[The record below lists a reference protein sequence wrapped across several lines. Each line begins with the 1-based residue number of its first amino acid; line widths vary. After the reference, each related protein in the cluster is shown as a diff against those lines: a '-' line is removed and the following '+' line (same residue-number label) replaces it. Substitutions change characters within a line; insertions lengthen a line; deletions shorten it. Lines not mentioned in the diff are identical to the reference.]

1 MNKIYRV
8 VWNAETG
15 QWVVASEMAKG
26 RKKSSSA
33 RATLLVSA
41 VVSGAMGV
49 AAPAFAGSLD
59 GGNVNGQPDAVAYG
73 PGASTLGQGATAI
86 GMNAYAEQT
95 DATALGKQSSA
106 IGINSTA
113 LGNQVTTR
121 GNRSIA
127 IEGNDAPFL
136 AIDAASTNAI
146 AIGYQGLISSSVNAI
161 ALGSDASVK
170 SGADSIAIGK
180 KAAVTAA
187 NAVSLGGSSSATVA
201 SGVALGDSAV
211 ADRASGTGGS
221 TKGAVSVGSG
231 GTGIATDTRQIIS
244 VARGTQDTDAVNVSQ
259 LKGVT
264 TALGGGAAVN
274 ADGTIKAPTYTVNGN
289 TYNTVGDAIG
299 NISNGGGIKYFHVN
313 STLSD
318 SSAGGTDSTAIGPE
332 ATVDAAAT
340 GGVALGRSSSVTA
353 DAVGG
358 AAIGSG
364 ATARADGAIAFGR
377 DAAASV
383 SSGVA
388 LGNGS
393 KANRAS
399 GIGGSTKGAVSV
411 GSGGADA
418 ATDTRQIISVARG
431 TQDTDAVNVSQLKG
445 VTTALG
451 GGAAVNADGSVK
463 QPSYTINGTTYDNVG
478 SALTAAAASGGGE
491 TKYFHVN
498 STLNDSSA
506 GGTDSTAIG
515 PEANVNAAAGGGIA
529 IGRSASITANATYGG
544 VAIASGAKSDAND
557 ALAFGRDSTA
567 NVADSVALGHGAIAD
582 RASGTGGSTKGAVSV
597 GSGGAG
603 VATDTRQVIS
613 VARGTQNTDAVNL
626 SQLKGVTTAL
636 GGGTAVNAD
645 GTIKAPT
652 YTIQGTTANDV
663 GTALSKLD
671 TATTKNAGDI
681 TNLNTTVNNIT
692 NGGGIKYFHANST
705 LADSAATGANS
716 IAVGPAATAKSSNGV
731 AIGNA
736 ANANDGSTISI
747 GGSSEAKG
755 SWSVALGTSAKTT
768 LDNSVA
774 LGSNSSV
781 TVAGGVALGDSTV
794 ADRASGIG
802 GSTKAAVSVGSGG
815 AGVATT
821 TRQIISVARGTQDTD
836 AVNLS
841 QLKSV
846 VTDLGGGAAV
856 NADGTIKAPTYDVN
870 GTNYTNAGG
879 AIDALDTRIDGVA
892 ANPLKFT
899 GNDATAGVVSRK
911 LGDTLAIK
919 GLATTAGTFSG
930 NNIKTVTDP
939 TNGGISIQMADAPKF
954 GNITVND
961 SGKISGVAAGTA
973 ATDVVNKGQLDAAVI
988 QAGAGWKIKANAGT
1002 EGTIKGGDTLA
1013 VVDGTNTK
1021 VAFDST
1027 KNELKVSVADAP
1039 TFSGMVTANGG
1050 LTVGAGKTIDMG
1062 GNKIT
1067 KVAAGTADTDAVNVS
1082 QLKGITT
1089 AMGGGAAVASDG
1101 TITKPSYDVNGTK
1114 YDNVGGAVDALD
1126 TRIDGVNSTV
1136 TNITNGGGI
1145 KYFHANSTLA
1155 DSAATGANSIAV
1167 GPAATAKSSN
1177 GVAIGNAAN
1186 ANDGSTISIGG
1197 SSEAKGSWS
1206 VTLGTSAKTALD
1218 NSVALGSNS
1227 SVTVAGGVALGDST
1241 VADRASGIGGS
1252 TKAAV
1257 SVGSGGAG
1265 VATTTR
1271 QIISVARGT
1280 QDTDAVNLS
1289 QLKSVVTDLGGGAA
1303 VNADGTVKA
1312 PSYDVGSTTG
1322 ITTVGGA
1329 INALDDR
1336 IDGVAANPL
1345 KFSGNSGTD
1354 VSRKLGDTL
1363 AIKGL
1368 ATTAGTFSGNNIKT
1382 VTDPTNGGI
1391 SIQMADAPKF
1401 GNVTIN
1407 DSGKISGVAAGTAA
1421 TDVVNKGQ
1429 LDAAVIQAGAGWK
1442 LKANA
1447 GTEGTIK
1454 GGDTLAVVDGTNT
1467 KVAFDSTKNELKV
1480 SVADAPT
1487 FSGMVTANGG
1497 LTVGAGKT
1505 VDMGANKVTNLAAGT
1520 ANTDAVNF
1528 GQLKASEQSVAN
1540 ALGGGSA
1547 VNTDGTI
1554 TKPAYSVDGKT
1565 VNGVD
1570 GAITALDSGVK
1581 AAKDGINGLDG
1592 KIADLGDKG
1601 LTFSD
1606 TAGTKVQRKLGE
1618 TLKISGVGTT
1628 AGTFSGNN
1636 IKTVAD
1642 ATTGEIKIQ
1651 MADAPKFGNI
1661 TVNDSG
1667 KISGLTDGTAATD
1680 AVTKGQMDTAVAG
1693 AGKWKLTANGATAK
1707 TITSSDTVNLVD
1719 GKNTK
1724 ASFDSTTNQLKV
1736 DVVDAPTFSGMV
1748 TANGGLTVGAGKTVD
1763 MGGNKITNVAAG
1775 TANTDAVNL
1784 GQLKASE
1791 QSVANALGGGSAVNT
1806 DGTITKPAY
1815 SVDGKTVNGV
1825 DGAITALDSGVKAAK
1840 DGINGLDGKITDLGD
1855 KGLTFSDTAGTKV
1868 QRKLGE
1874 TLKISGVGTTAGTFS
1889 GNNIKTVA
1897 DATTGEIK
1905 IQMADSPQFGN
1916 IVINKGGN
1924 GAIDMGGGK
1933 ITNLTDGTAA
1943 TDAVTKKQLDD
1954 AVISA
1959 GAGWKIK
1966 ANTGTAGTIK
1976 GGDTLAVVDG
1986 ANTKVAFD
1994 STKNELKVSVVD
2006 SPKFGDI
2013 TINDNGKIT
2022 GLENGTAAGDAA
2034 TAGQLKEL
2042 ADVIGGGTK
2051 VDPTT
2056 GEIIKPSFDMAD
2068 GTKADTVAGAID
2080 NLDQRAKDAK
2090 DGIDGI
2096 NGKIETITGDMADV
2110 VKYDSADHKK
2120 VTFGTAGTPVV
2131 LDNVASGKIAKDSK
2145 EAINGGQ
2152 MFDVT
2157 KSVAD
2162 AIGGG
2167 ATVDPATGK
2176 VTEPTF
2182 TITDKDGKEHD
2193 SHTVADGF
2201 STLDGRMDGIDGRV
2215 TIVEGNVTNIMNGA
2229 GIKYFHTNSTLA
2241 DSQAKGVDSVAI
2253 GGNAIANAKNSVA
2266 LGSNSTTD
2274 RENTVSVGK
2283 AGAERQVVNV
2293 KAGVQQTDAVNVSQ
2307 LKGIA
2312 DVIGGGTAIDP
2323 TTGAIT
2329 PPKFDVTDKEGNVV
2343 PATSVVD
2350 AITKVDGH
2358 VVNVDKRVT
2367 NIEGDVT
2374 NIIDGKAGL
2383 VQQDET
2389 SREITVGKDTD
2400 GTVVNFTNK
2409 DGEARVLDGVANGEI
2424 KEGGMQAING
2434 GQAYDIANSVT
2445 EALGGGSVVN
2455 PDGTISKPQYD
2466 VTNADGTTEKVDGVE
2481 GAITNLDQRTYDNTT
2496 NITNLTQQI
2505 NEGSV
2510 GLVQYD
2516 DATGTVTVAAGK
2528 GGTMVDFANV
2538 DGEARQLKNVAAG
2551 AEDTDAVNVKQLKD
2565 ILGGTDTQDE
2575 NGNYV
2580 GPTYNVTNV
2589 DGTTHNSTTVG
2600 DALTTI
2606 DSRVT
2611 NVYNQL
2617 NEGTVGLVQQAAAGE
2632 KLTVGKDTDGTEV
2645 NFTGTAGDRKLTGVE
2660 NGEVSDK
2667 SHDAVNGSQL
2677 YTVAQSV
2684 ADAMGGGSTVNE
2696 DGSVTTPVYNV
2707 TNVDGTTTTVNG
2719 VEGAVNNLDQ
2729 RTYSNTTQIQ
2739 NITNQING
2747 SGIGM
2752 VQQAAPGAD
2761 LTVGKGTDGKAVNFT
2776 GTDGDRV
2783 LTGVAAGSADNDAV
2797 NIKQLKDAGVINKDG
2812 SANAVVT
2819 YDNAEKTSITMG
2831 GEGASTPVAIHNVAD
2846 GVADH
2851 DAVNISQLNQRL
2863 QSNNT
2868 EVLNQANSYTDQR
2881 INDVWQDLGDEINQ
2895 VNRQANRG
2903 IAAAS
2908 ALVNVTPYLPGKTAV
2923 NAGVASYRG
2932 EAALGV
2938 GVSRWSDNGRVNF
2951 NAGVSAAKGD
2961 EPVFRVGVG
2970 YVF

>member
-1 MNKIYRV
+1 MVIY
-8 VWNAETG
+8 
-15 QWVVASEMAKG
+15 
-26 RKKSSSA
+26 SSA
-33 RATLLVSA
+33 GIA
-41 VVSGAMGV
+41 
-49 AAPAFAGSLD
+49 
-59 GGNVNGQPDAVAYG
+59 
-73 PGASTLGQGATAI
+73 
-86 GMNAYAEQT
+86 
-95 DATALGKQSSA
+95 KQSGSV
-106 IGINSTA
+106 T
-113 LGNQVTTR
+113 GN
-121 GNRSIA
+121 
-127 IEGNDAPFL
+127 
-136 AIDAASTNAI
+136 
-146 AIGYQGLISSSVNAI
+146 GLEDSVNIGGWLDVWDVATFHN
-161 ALGSDASVK
+161 
-170 SGADSIAIGK
+170 GADM
-180 KAAVTAA
+180 
-187 NAVSLGGSSSATVA
+187 
-201 SGVALGDSAV
+201 
-211 ADRASGTGGS
+211 
-221 TKGAVSVGSG
+221 
-231 GTGIATDTRQIIS
+231 Q
-244 VARGTQDTDAVNVSQ
+244 GTQINKLAAGTADTDAVNVSQ

-289 TYNTVGDAIG
+289 AYNTVGDAIN
-299 NISNGGGIKYFHVN
+299 NISNGGGIKYFHSN

-318 SSAGGTDSTAIGPE
+318 STAGGTDSTAIGPE
-332 ATVDAAAT
+332 ASVNAAA
-340 GGVALGRSSSVTA
+340 GGGIAIGRAASVTA
-353 DAVGG
+353 NATSAGVAVGTG
-358 AAIGSG
+358 AKAD
-364 ATARADGAIAFGR
+364 ADGAMAFGR
-377 DAAASV
+377 DAKASV
-383 SSGVA
+383 SSSVA
-388 LGNGS
+388 IGH
-393 KANRAS
+393 AAVADRAS
-399 GIGGSTKGAVSV
+399 GAGGSTKGAVSV
-411 GSGGADA
+411 GSGGDGV

-431 TQDTDAVNVSQLKG
+431 TQDTDAVNLSQLKG

-451 GGAAVNADGSVK
+451 GDAAVNADGTVKAPSYTVNGSTYNNVGDAITAAAASGTAKYFHANSTAADSKATGVNSVAVGPNAVAGVDNSIAIGNGAKVDSTNTDNAGVAVGSGAHANGVSNAFGYNANASGTWSTATGVYSAASGANSTALGDQANASAATGVALGSKSVADRASGTGGSTKGAVSVGSGGTGVATDTRQIISVARGKQDTDAVNLSQLKSVVTDLGGGAAVNADGTVK
-463 QPSYTINGTTYDNVG
+463 APTYTIQGTTANDVG
-478 SALTAAAASGGGE
+478 TALTKLDTATTKNSGDITTLNTTVNNITNGGGI
-491 TKYFHVN
+491 KYFHTN
-498 STLNDSSA
+498 STLADSTA

-515 PEANVNAAAGGGIA
+515 PAASVNAAAGGGIA
-529 IGRSASITANATYGG
+529 IGHSAAITSSATTGG
-544 VAIASGAKSDAND
+544 VAIGSGSKSDAND
-557 ALAFGRDSTA
+557 ALAFGRDSSA
-567 NVADSVALGHGAIAD
+567 SAADGVALGHAAKAD

-603 VATDTRQVIS
+603 VATD
-613 VARGTQNTDAVNL
+613 
-626 SQLKGVTTAL
+626 
-636 GGGTAVNAD
+636 
-645 GTIKAPT
+645 
-652 YTIQGTTANDV
+652 
-663 GTALSKLD
+663 
-671 TATTKNAGDI
+671 
-681 TNLNTTVNNIT
+681 
-692 NGGGIKYFHANST
+692 
-705 LADSAATGANS
+705 
-716 IAVGPAATAKSSNGV
+716 
-731 AIGNA
+731 
-736 ANANDGSTISI
+736 
-747 GGSSEAKG
+747 
-755 SWSVALGTSAKTT
+755 
-768 LDNSVA
+768 
-774 LGSNSSV
+774 
-781 TVAGGVALGDSTV
+781 
-794 ADRASGIG
+794 
-802 GSTKAAVSVGSGG
+802 
-815 AGVATT
+815 

-870 GTNYTNAGG
+870 GTNYTNAGS
-879 AIDALDTRIDGVA
+879 AIDALDTRIDGVT
-892 ANPLKFT
+892 ANPLKFS
-899 GNDATAGVVSRK
+899 GNSGTDVSRK

-954 GNITVND
+954 GNITVNDSGKISGLSDGTAATDAVTKGQLDAAVIQAGAGWKIKANAGTAGTIKGGDTLAVVDGTNTKVAFDSTKNELKVSVADAPTFSGTVTANGGLTVGASQTVDMGGNKITKVAAGTGDTDAVNISQLKGITTAMGGGAAVNTDGTIKAPTYDVNGTNYSNVGGAVDALDTRIDGVNSTVTNITNGAGIKYFHTNSTLADSTAGGADSTAIGPAASVNAAAGSGIAIGHNAAVTSSATTGGIAVGSGSKADANDALAFGRDSSASAADGVALGHAAKADRASGTGGSTKGAVSVGSGGAGVATDTRQIISVARGTQDTDAVNLSQLKSVVTDLGGGAAVNADGTIKAPSYDVNGTNYTNAGSAIDALDTRIDGVTANPLKFSDTAGTTVSRKLGETLKITGVGTTAGTFSGNNIKTVADATTGEIKIQVADAPKFGNIAVND

-1101 TITKPSYDVNGTK
+1101 TIT
-1114 YDNVGGAVDALD
+1114 
-1126 TRIDGVNSTV
+1126 
-1136 TNITNGGGI
+1136 
-1145 KYFHANSTLA
+1145 
-1155 DSAATGANSIAV
+1155 
-1167 GPAATAKSSN
+1167 
-1177 GVAIGNAAN
+1177 
-1186 ANDGSTISIGG
+1186 
-1197 SSEAKGSWS
+1197 
-1206 VTLGTSAKTALD
+1206 
-1218 NSVALGSNS
+1218 
-1227 SVTVAGGVALGDST
+1227 
-1241 VADRASGIGGS
+1241 
-1252 TKAAV
+1252 
-1257 SVGSGGAG
+1257 
-1265 VATTTR
+1265 
-1271 QIISVARGT
+1271 Q
-1280 QDTDAVNLS
+1280 
-1289 QLKSVVTDLGGGAA
+1289 
-1303 VNADGTVKA
+1303 
-1312 PSYDVGSTTG
+1312 
-1322 ITTVGGA
+1322 
-1329 INALDDR
+1329 
-1336 IDGVAANPL
+1336 
-1345 KFSGNSGTD
+1345 
-1354 VSRKLGDTL
+1354 
-1363 AIKGL
+1363 
-1368 ATTAGTFSGNNIKT
+1368 
-1382 VTDPTNGGI
+1382 PTY
-1391 SIQMADAPKF
+1391 
-1401 GNVTIN
+1401 T
-1407 DSGKISGVAAGTAA
+1407 
-1421 TDVVNKGQ
+1421 
-1429 LDAAVIQAGAGWK
+1429 
-1442 LKANA
+1442 
-1447 GTEGTIK
+1447 
-1454 GGDTLAVVDGTNT
+1454 
-1467 KVAFDSTKNELKV
+1467 
-1480 SVADAPT
+1480 
-1487 FSGMVTANGG
+1487 
-1497 LTVGAGKT
+1497 
-1505 VDMGANKVTNLAAGT
+1505 
-1520 ANTDAVNF
+1520 
-1528 GQLKASEQSVAN
+1528 
-1540 ALGGGSA
+1540 
-1547 VNTDGTI
+1547 
-1554 TKPAYSVDGKT
+1554 VDGKDAK
-1565 VNGVD
+1565 GVD
-1570 GAITALDSGVK
+1570 GAITALDDSIK
-1581 AAKDGINGLDG
+1581 SAKDGIDGLNADMADVVKYDSADHKKVTFGEAGTPVVLDNVANGTVAKDSKQAINGGQLFDVQT
-1592 KIADLGDKG
+1592 ALTDKG
-1601 LTFSD
+1601 LVFS
-1606 TAGTKVQRKLGE
+1606 ANSGTNVTRKLGE
-1618 TLKISGVGTT
+1618 TLGIKGGATPV
-1628 AGTFSGNN
+1628 AGTFSDKNVQ
-1636 IKTVAD
+1636 T
-1642 ATTGEIKIQ
+1642 
-1651 MADAPKFGNI
+1651 
-1661 TVNDSG
+1661 
-1667 KISGLTDGTAATD
+1667 ATD
-1680 AVTKGQMDTAVAG
+1680 
-1693 AGKWKLTANGATAK
+1693 
-1707 TITSSDTVNLVD
+1707 
-1719 GKNTK
+1719 
-1724 ASFDSTTNQLKV
+1724 TTN
-1736 DVVDAPTFSGMV
+1736 
-1748 TANGGLTVGAGKTVD
+1748 GGIV
-1763 MGGNKITNVAAG
+1763 
-1775 TANTDAVNL
+1775 
-1784 GQLKASE
+1784 
-1791 QSVANALGGGSAVNT
+1791 
-1806 DGTITKPAY
+1806 
-1815 SVDGKTVNGV
+1815 
-1825 DGAITALDSGVKAAK
+1825 
-1840 DGINGLDGKITDLGD
+1840 
-1855 KGLTFSDTAGTKV
+1855 
-1868 QRKLGE
+1868 
-1874 TLKISGVGTTAGTFS
+1874 
-1889 GNNIKTVA
+1889 IK
-1897 DATTGEIK
+1897 
-1905 IQMADSPQFGN
+1905 MADSPQFGN

-1924 GAIDMGGGK
+1924 GSIDMGGGK

-1986 ANTKVAFD
+1986 TNTKVAFD

-2013 TINDNGKIT
+2013 TINDAGKIT

-2034 TAGQLKEL
+2034 TAGQLQEL

-2056 GEIIKPSFDMAD
+2056 GEIVKPSFDMAD
-2068 GTKADTVAGAID
+2068 GTKADTVADAID
-2080 NLDQRAKDAK
+2080 NLDTRAKEAK

-2110 VKYDSADHKK
+2110 VKYDSAAHDK
-2120 VTFGTAGTPVV
+2120 VTLGADGTPVV
-2131 LDNVASGKIAKDSK
+2131 LTNVADGKVEAGSKD
-2145 EAINGGQ
+2145 AVNGGQ
-2152 MFDVT
+2152 LHDVSQ
-2157 KSVAD
+2157 SVAD

-2167 ATVDPATGK
+2167 ASVDPTTGELTKPEFKLEDGETTVD
-2176 VTEPTF
+2176 
-2182 TITDKDGKEHD
+2182 
-2193 SHTVADGF
+2193 
-2201 STLDGRMDGIDGRV
+2201 
-2215 TIVEGNVTNIMNGA
+2215 NVGDAITNIDSRTTANTDIINNIINNGA

-2266 LGSNSTTD
+2266 LGSNSTSD

-2293 KAGVQQTDAVNVSQ
+2293 KAGVEQTDAVNVSQ

-2312 DVIGGGTAIDP
+2312 DAIGGGTAIDP

-2329 PPKFDVTDKEGNVV
+2329 PPKFDVTDKDGNTVEAGTV
-2343 PATSVVD
+2343 AD
-2350 AITKVDGH
+2350 AISTVDEH
-2358 VVNVDKRVT
+2358 VTNVDNRVT

-2424 KEGGMQAING
+2424 KEGGTQAING

-2505 NEGSV
+2505 TNGEV

-2528 GGTMVDFANV
+2528 GGTTVDFANA
-2538 DGEARQLKNVAAG
+2538 DGAARQLKNVAAG

-2589 DGTTHNSTTVG
+2589 DGTTTEVHTVG
-2600 DALTTI
+2600 DAI
-2606 DSRVT
+2606 T
-2611 NVYNQL
+2611 NLDGRVYNLYQ
-2617 NEGTVGLVQQAAAGE
+2617 NIEQGTVGLVQQAAAGE
-2632 KLTVGKDTDGTEV
+2632 KLTVGKDTDGAEV
-2645 NFTGTAGDRKLTGVE
+2645 NFAGTAGDRKLTGVD
-2660 NGEVSDK
+2660 NGTVSDK

-2719 VEGAVNNLDQ
+2719 VEGAVTNLDQ